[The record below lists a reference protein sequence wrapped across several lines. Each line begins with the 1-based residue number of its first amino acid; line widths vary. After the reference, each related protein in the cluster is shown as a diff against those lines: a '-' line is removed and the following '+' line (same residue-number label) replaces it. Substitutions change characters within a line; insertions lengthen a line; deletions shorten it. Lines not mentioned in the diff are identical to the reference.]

1 MKAADAPQ
9 EHCQA
14 ESEAET
20 ADRPKQWNGI
30 RAAQTGT
37 PRDDTWLGRL
47 LQAGGYEN
55 RCGSHRPRAAQAYP
69 YVYLEGVEAS
79 EDTGKEPDQVWHQT
93 ILGANL
99 WEQ

>member
-9 EHCQA
+9 EPCEA
-14 ESEAET
+14 ESKVET

-37 PRDDTWLGRL
+37 PRDDTRLGGL

-55 RCGSHRPRAAQAYP
+55 RHRSHRPMAAQAYP
-69 YVYLEGVEAS
+69 NVYLEGVEAP
-79 EDTGKEPDQVWHQT
+79 EDTG
-93 ILGANL
+93 
-99 WEQ
+99 

>member
-9 EHCQA
+9 KPCEA
-14 ESEAET
+14 ESKVET

-37 PRDDTWLGRL
+37 PRDDTWLGGL

-55 RCGSHRPRAAQAYP
+55 HRGSHRPMAAQAYP
-69 YVYLEGVEAS
+69 YVYLEGVEAPCY
-79 EDTGKEPDQVWHQT
+79 TGEEPNQMRY
-93 ILGANL
+93 
-99 WEQ
+99 

>member
-14 ESEAET
+14 ESEAKT

-37 PRDDTWLGRL
+37 SRNDTRLGWV
-47 LQAGGYEN
+47 LQAGGYEI
-55 RCGSHRPRAAQAYP
+55 RA
-69 YVYLEGVEAS
+69 
-79 EDTGKEPDQVWHQT
+79 
-93 ILGANL
+93 
-99 WEQ
+99 

>member
-14 ESEAET
+14 ESEAKT

-30 RAAQTGT
+30 RAALTGT
-37 PRDDTWLGRL
+37 PRDDTRLGRL

-55 RCGSHRPRAAQAYP
+55 RHRSHRPVAAQAYP
-69 YVYLEGVEAS
+69 NVYLEGVETPCY
-79 EDTGKEPDQVWHQT
+79 TGEEPNQMRY
-93 ILGANL
+93 
-99 WEQ
+99 

>member
-37 PRDDTWLGRL
+37 SRNDTRLGRV

-55 RCGSHRPRAAQAYP
+55 RP
-69 YVYLEGVEAS
+69 
-79 EDTGKEPDQVWHQT
+79 
-93 ILGANL
+93 
-99 WEQ
+99 